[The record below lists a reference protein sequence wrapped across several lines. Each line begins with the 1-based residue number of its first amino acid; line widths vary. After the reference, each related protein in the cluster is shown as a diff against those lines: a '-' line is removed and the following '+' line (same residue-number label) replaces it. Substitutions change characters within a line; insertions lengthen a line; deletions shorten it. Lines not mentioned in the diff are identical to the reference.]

1 MSLSEASPGS
11 SPSPGQI
18 LENLKRRISELEGQ
32 LAQANGRGSDHRRL
46 QDLGPDE
53 LALVSVGAAGEII
66 KASRAQAA
74 EVRASAEDYVT
85 QNRSAAKTAL
95 DEATATSQQMRAE
108 ARDNA
113 AEIMATV
120 RDQSVAMVHKAQQE
134 ADAVR
139 LKAQQEADKLSE
151 EASVQLG
158 QAVHTGEKT
167 LASANE
173 SGRKIVNAARQMAD
187 SLREETQSETRVM
200 LRDLLDL
207 IEIQESSMGDL
218 LVDSGAL
225 RDSIASVMEAVR
237 ESSERMAAQAA
248 RTEARVRSHIGTTTQ
263 MRSDLQRRLGTG
275 MHNEAEAPQSTRKA
289 VVNETSV
296 ASDTGS

>member
-1 MSLSEASPGS
+1 MSLSEVSSGS
-11 SPSPGQI
+11 SISPGQI
-18 LENLKRRISELEGQ
+18 LENLKGRISDLEAQ
-32 LAQANGRGSDHRRL
+32 LAEANRRNSDHRRL

-53 LALVSVGAAGEII
+53 LALLSVGAAGEII

-74 EVRASAEDYVT
+74 EVRASAEEYGT
-85 QNRSAAKTAL
+85 QNRSAAKVAL
-95 DEATATSQQMRAE
+95 DEATVNSQQMRAD

-113 AEIMATV
+113 AEIMSTV

-139 LKAQQEADKLSE
+139 LRAQQEADRLAE
-151 EASVQLG
+151 EASAQLG
-158 QAVHTGEKT
+158 QAVQTGEKT

-187 SLREETQSETRVM
+187 SLRDETQSETRVM
-200 LRDLLDL
+200 LRELLDL
-207 IEIQESSMGDL
+207 IEIQESAMGEL
-218 LVDSGAL
+218 LSDSGVL
-225 RDSIASVMEAVR
+225 RDSISSVMEAVR

-263 MRSDLQRRLGTG
+263 MRSDLQRRLGAG
-275 MHNEAEAPQSTRKA
+275 MHNELQVAQDTRKA
-289 VVNETSV
+289 VVNETSI

>member
-1 MSLSEASPGS
+1 MSLSEVSPGS
-11 SPSPGQI
+11 SVSPGQI
-18 LENLKRRISELEGQ
+18 LENLKGRIRDLEAQ
-32 LAQANGRGSDHRRL
+32 LAEASRQRSDHRRL

-53 LALVSVGAAGEII
+53 LALLSVGAAGEII

-74 EVRASAEDYVT
+74 EVRASAEEYVT
-85 QNRSAAKTAL
+85 QNRSAAKVAL
-95 DEATATSQQMRAE
+95 DEATANSQQMRAD

-120 RDQSVAMVHKAQQE
+120 RDQSVAMVHKAEQE

-139 LKAQQEADKLSE
+139 LRAQQEADKLSE

-158 QAVHTGEKT
+158 QAVQTGEKT

-187 SLREETQSETRVM
+187 SLRDETQSETRAM

-207 IEIQESSMGDL
+207 IEIQESAMGEL
-218 LVDSGAL
+218 LADSGIL
-225 RDSIASVMEAVR
+225 RDSISSVMEAVR
-237 ESSERMAAQAA
+237 ESSEHMAAQAA

-263 MRSDLQRRLGTG
+263 MRSDLQRRIGSG
-275 MHNEAEAPQSTRKA
+275 MHNELQVPQNTRKA
-289 VVNETSV
+289 VVNETSI
-296 ASDTGS
+296 ASNTGS

>member
-1 MSLSEASPGS
+1 MSLSEVSSGS
-11 SPSPGQI
+11 SLSPGQI
-18 LENLKRRISELEGQ
+18 LENLKGRISDLEAQ
-32 LAQANGRGSDHRRL
+32 LAEANRRSSDHRRL

-53 LALVSVGAAGEII
+53 LALLSVGAAGEII

-74 EVRASAEDYVT
+74 EVRASAEEYVT
-85 QNRSAAKTAL
+85 QNRSAAKVAL
-95 DEATATSQQMRAE
+95 DEATVNSQQMRAD

-113 AEIMATV
+113 AEIMSTV
-120 RDQSVAMVHKAQQE
+120 RDQSVAMVHKAQQD

-139 LKAQQEADKLSE
+139 LRAQQEADRLAE
-151 EASVQLG
+151 EASAQLG
-158 QAVHTGEKT
+158 QAVQTGEKT

-187 SLREETQSETRVM
+187 SLRDETQSETRVM
-200 LRDLLDL
+200 LRELLDL
-207 IEIQESSMGDL
+207 IEIQESAMGEL
-218 LVDSGAL
+218 LADSGVL
-225 RDSIASVMEAVR
+225 RDSISSVMEAVR

-263 MRSDLQRRLGTG
+263 MRSDLQRRLGAG
-275 MHNEAEAPQSTRKA
+275 IHNELQAPQNTRKA
-289 VVNETSV
+289 VVNETSI